1 MRKVFLKMTMKSLRY
16 DARSG
21 RNVARASHYG
31 QCIGANTYPLEQSRK
46 KEESMR
52 TCSHW
57 TAAAVLLGTLACL
70 STAAVAQSYPTK
82 PVRILVGF
90 APGGGTDIMA
100 RAVAAKLGESMKQQF
115 IVENR
120 PGANANLAA
129 KLAAESPADGYT
141 ILFMSVAH
149 IMSKPVYKNLGYDIE
164 RDLTPIT
171 VVSDVSNV
179 LAAHPSLPARTV
191 KELVALARSKPGEL
205 TYATSGV
212 ASPEHF
218 AGELFKMMTKT
229 NLLMVPYK
237 GGGPIAID
245 LVAGHVITSFS
256 TMPPIIPH
264 IRANRVRAIAV
275 TKEKR
280 ASVLPDVPTIAE
292 TVPGYA
298 MSTWYGAVAPAKTPR
313 DIVVRLN
320 QEMVKALALP
330 DVKERLASLGAE
342 IVASSPDETAAFF
355 RTELAKYTKVAEAA
369 KIRAE

>member
-1 MRKVFLKMTMKSLRY
+1 VRHLTVTCLGLLLMSLCH
-16 DARSG
+16 A
-21 RNVARASHYG
+21 
-31 QCIGANTYPLEQSRK
+31 
-46 KEESMR
+46 
-52 TCSHW
+52 
-57 TAAAVLLGTLACL
+57 L
-70 STAAVAQSYPTK
+70 SAQGFPVK

-100 RAVAAKLGESMKQQF
+100 RAVAAKLTESMRQQF

-120 PGANANLAA
+120 PGANANVAA
-129 KLAAESPADGYT
+129 KLAAEAPADGYT

-149 IMSKPVYKNLGYDIE
+149 IMSKPVYRNLGYDIE

-171 VVSDVSNV
+171 VVSSVSNV

-191 KELVALARSKPGEL
+191 RDVIALAKARPGQL

-218 AGELFKMMTKT
+218 AGEMFRTMAGI

-245 LVAGHVITSFS
+245 LVAGQVMTSFS

-264 IRANRVRAIAV
+264 VRSGRVRAIAV
-275 TKEKR
+275 TTDKR
-280 ASVLPDVPTIAE
+280 AAVLPDVPTIAE

-298 MSTWYGAVAPAKTPR
+298 MSTWYGAVAPARTPR
-313 DIVVRLN
+313 NIVVKLN
-320 QEMVKALALP
+320 QEMLKALAVP
-330 DVKERLASLGAE
+330 EVKERLATLGAD
-342 IVASSPDETAAFF
+342 IVASTPEDTAAFF
-355 RTELAKYTKVAEAA
+355 RAELAKYTKVAREANIHA
-369 KIRAE
+369 D